1 MKLNWKKAI
10 LFCTIILIT
19 GILTVFIIDKL
30 GYDFKVL
37 SNDSGFDS
45 DFGGGSFGGST
56 GGGFGGSGSTGG
68 SFGGGNIYDSSPGPV
83 IILGIILIIFL
94 IYLSFVF
101 KSPSSANEEMYNEIL
116 QKYGI
121 NSTNDL
127 KKMVYDSYV
136 KIQQAWSANDID
148 KVRHLLSDEI
158 YNKYKMDITTMIS
171 KNQRNEMSDFEFI
184 NAYIIKVSEK
194 NNSKFIYSILE
205 VYCKDYM
212 INTTNN
218 KVTRGMNTRINHYTY
233 MLTFKL
239 GNSVSIINCPSCN
252 AKLSNKGTS
261 TTCEYC
267 GSVIERESDELV
279 LIDKK
284 MIKQGIK
291 K

>member
-1 MKLNWKKAI
+1 MNVNNKNKILNI
-10 LFCTIILIT
+10 LLVALVVIASI
-19 GILTVFIIDKL
+19 VFINN
-30 GYDFKVL
+30 YDFSFKTL
-37 SNDSGFDS
+37 TTDSGFDS

-148 KVRHLLSDEI
+148 KVRHLLSDEM
-158 YNKYKMDITTMIS
+158 YNTYKMQIMTMIN
-171 KNQRNEMSDFEFI
+171 KNQRNAMSDFKYI
-184 NAYIIKVSEK
+184 DAYIENISEKDTNIIIKVSLDV
-194 NNSKFIYSILE
+194 N
-205 VYCKDYM
+205 CKDYM
-212 INTTNN
+212 IDI
-218 KVTRGMNTRINHYTY
+218 KSGMTIKGKSNRINHYSY
-233 MLTFKL
+233 SLTFVL
-239 GNSVSIINCPSCN
+239 GKNNNVSKCPNCN
-252 AKLSNKGTS
+252 AKLKKQGKSVK
-261 TTCEYC
+261 CDYC
-267 GSVIERESDELV
+267 GSVIEREINELV

-291 K
+291 

>member
-148 KVRHLLSDEI
+148 KVRHLLSDEM
-158 YNKYKMDITTMIS
+158 YNTYKMQIMTMIN
-171 KNQRNEMSDFEFI
+171 KNQRNAMSDFKYI
-184 NAYIIKVSEK
+184 DAYIENISEKDTNIIIKVSLDV
-194 NNSKFIYSILE
+194 N
-205 VYCKDYM
+205 CKDYM
-212 INTTNN
+212 IDI
-218 KVTRGMNTRINHYTY
+218 KSGMTIKGKSNRINHYSY
-233 MLTFKL
+233 SLTFVL
-239 GNSVSIINCPSCN
+239 GKNNNVSKCPNCN
-252 AKLSNKGTS
+252 AKLKKQGKSVK
-261 TTCEYC
+261 CDYC
-267 GSVIERESDELV
+267 GSVIEREINELV

-291 K
+291 